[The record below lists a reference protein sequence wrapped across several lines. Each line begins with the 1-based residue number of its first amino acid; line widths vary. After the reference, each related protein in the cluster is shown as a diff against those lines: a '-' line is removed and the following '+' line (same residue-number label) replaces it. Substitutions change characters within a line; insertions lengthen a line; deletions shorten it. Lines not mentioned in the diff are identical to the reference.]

1 MFLVNITNIKLKSQ
15 KVENILNFAGNFKIM
30 NPEVLDYL
38 YNFQIENFIHLKGL
52 TGSYEKLQF
61 KKNSILL
68 DIYSL
73 THCNFLNKS

>member
-1 MFLVNITNIKLKSQ
+1 MFLVNITNIELKSQ

-52 TGSYEKLQF
+52 LEYQIKVLLEVM
-61 KKNSILL
+61 KNYNLRKIAYCQ
-68 DIYSL
+68 IFI
-73 THCNFLNKS
+73 H